1 MPSFFETVSKLSNQ
15 LAYEAGYET
24 GKYASD
30 AAFKRYIDPR
40 LQSAVEISKGVDHH
54 AYGVGQAVRN
64 FEMPELPLGFD
75 KFFEKMPGSEA
86 VIDKVLEV
94 MPDIYSK
101 MPRMTLI
108 SDIEG
113 LNLPK
118 ISIPNFDA
126 EAAIGATSSLI
137 EKLKDF
143 IPNNAIKG
151 FYEGFIARG
160 KRNAYKAKLIT
171 EKQILP
177 AVSRGGQNFLLGVAN
192 KRPIKPQG
200 SYMFSAG
207 GKQIGTL
214 DGGEKEVDALMGLY
228 DKEHRGQIIDFEGEG
243 RMPGRGERS
252 LPKAIK
258 EKKTGYFELTNSSGA
273 GWGTFSSS
281 NLSSVSTD
289 SDDRSPLLDS
299 GPPQSASVSRPP
311 SLADSFLTTTTS
323 SSSSSSLTSDR
334 HLQLPP
340 PVGSSLLLPPP
351 VGSSPTTTTSSSSS
365 SSSSSNEPPQ
375 SASVS
380 RPPSLADSFLTTTTS
395 SSSSSSLTSDRHLQ
409 LPPPVGSSL
418 LLPPPVGSS
427 PTTTTSSSSSSS
439 SSSNE
444 PSQAASVSRPPST
457 EVGDEV
463 SSLHPMPPLGSGSLP
478 GAVGPQSEG
487 QSIASS
493 GNRLSGNLNTSG
505 VGSSM
510 SQQPSFLSQARGSL
524 AGIFSRMMNN
534 FRRGAGY
541 HNFVEME
548 GSASMFEEASDIA
561 SRVQGSVSAPP
572 STEAGRE
579 ADSRGQGAEGLM
591 DKKFMGLMYLQMGI
605 GGINDAINRLSQRE
619 SQEVGSVIQMQQE
632 EFNMRHQQH
641 ESNEQENAQN
651 DQNRYNEGLQW
662 LQMRRGSRRF

>member
-365 SSSSSNEPPQ
+365 SSSSSNEP
-375 SASVS
+375 
-380 RPPSLADSFLTTTTS
+380 
-395 SSSSSSLTSDRHLQ
+395 
-409 LPPPVGSSL
+409 
-418 LLPPPVGSS
+418 
-427 PTTTTSSSSSSS
+427 
-439 SSSNE
+439 
-444 PSQAASVSRPPST
+444 SQAASVSRPPST